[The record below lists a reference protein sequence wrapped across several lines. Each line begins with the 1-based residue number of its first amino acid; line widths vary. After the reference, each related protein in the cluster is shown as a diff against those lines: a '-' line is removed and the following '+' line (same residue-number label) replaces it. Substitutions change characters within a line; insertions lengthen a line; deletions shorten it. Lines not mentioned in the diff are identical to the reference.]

1 MINYKN
7 NKMIIYQ
14 QELKLYTEIYKIKKQ
29 LFNKK

>member
-14 QELKLYTEIYKIKKQ
+14 QELKLYRENYKIKKQ

>member
-14 QELKLYTEIYKIKKQ
+14 QELKFYRENYKIKKQ